1 MEALNKEEMAKV
13 VDEFDMLRLDEG
25 LKLTVYKDSLGYW
38 TIGIGHLLTK
48 INDKAKAI
56 AELDKLV
63 GRKTNGV
70 ITEAEARAIFANDV
84 KKATDDI
91 KKSKILSVIYDK
103 VSPIRKMAIIN
114 MVFQLGLAG
123 TESFRNSLTLVSN
136 SYYTQ
141 ASTNMRKSRWY
152 SQTPNRAERV
162 IKVLQT
168 GTLDAYN

>member
-1 MEALNKEEMAKV
+1 MEAQNKEYMAKV
-13 VDEFDMLRLDEG
+13 VDEFDMLRFDEG
-25 LKLTVYKDSLGYW
+25 LKLTVYKDTEGFW
-38 TIGIGHLLTK
+38 TVGIGHLLTK

-56 AELDKLV
+56 AILDSLV

-70 ITEAEARAIFANDV
+70 ITEAEARAIFAKDV
-84 KKATDDI
+84 KKATDQI
-91 KKSKILSVIYDK
+91 KGSKILSVIYDK
-103 VSPIRKMAIIN
+103 LSPIRKMALIN
-114 MVFQLGLAG
+114 MVFQLGLTG
-123 TESFRNSLTLVSN
+123 TEGFKNSLTLVSN

-141 ASTNMRKSRWY
+141 ASTNMRKSKWY

>member
-1 MEALNKEEMAKV
+1 MARV

-25 LKLTVYKDSLGYW
+25 LKLTIYKDTLGYW

-48 INDKAKAI
+48 VKDKAVAI

-70 ITEAEARAIFANDV
+70 ITEAEARTIFKKDV
-84 KKATDDI
+84 EKATKQI
-91 KKSKILSVIYDK
+91 KQSKILSPIYDK

-114 MVFQLGLAG
+114 MVFQMGIAG
-123 TESFRNSLTLVSN
+123 AESFKNSLTLVSN

-141 ASTNMRKSRWY
+141 AGINLRKSKWY
-152 SQTPNRAERV
+152 KQTPNRAERV
-162 IKVLQT
+162 IKVLT
-168 GTLDAYN
+168 SGTLDAYN